1 MVIGFRSFT
10 DGFAYVVLQG
20 TQSEPEVLEKDRL
33 YLPEDH
39 SWPACLAWVR
49 KQLSEILQNFDV
61 DAACIKA
68 IEPRAM
74 RKSVKRFQIEAVIQE
89 YLHSAKSIDCTTRI
103 KSQLRR
109 DISGFTAPARYLE
122 RVLTQSDILSNLNTP
137 QYQEATLAAVS
148 ELPED

>member
-33 YLPEDH
+33 CLPKDH
-39 SWPACLAWVR
+39 SWPACLVWVR
-49 KQLSEILQNFDV
+49 KQLSEILQKFDAN
-61 DAACIKA
+61 AACIKV
-68 IEPRAM
+68 IEPRAQ
-74 RKSVKRFQIEAVIQE
+74 RKSSKRIQIEAVIQE
-89 YLHSAKSIDCTTRI
+89 YLYSVKSIDCTTRI
-103 KSQLRR
+103 KSQLKR
-109 DISGFTAPARYLE
+109 DILGFTDPARYLE
-122 RVLTQSDILSNLNTP
+122 RVLTQSEILSNLNTP